1 MEGLKT
7 RLNRMKLDVKYK
19 RHNLRDTF
27 PIPLKTDDMEV
38 IELLKNRTFTQKAIK
53 PYLKNPILR
62 DFIRHSAKTTKP
74 YIYDTLKKQ
83 TNLLDNVS
91 KNKQA
96 IASYI
101 KLMGKETPMH
111 KSQLRPKDNQKL
123 LRKNELR
130 RIIIEVRKCAT
141 NEKMFCT
148 LMQAAMYVDF
158 TLSKKSGK
166 VIGCGYTELGSKRTV
181 NFTDLGLHWGE
192 IRKSFTI
199 NVKKLENAETL
210 TPPVLVKIV
219 PTPQEL
225 ATSKIRTK
233 TPESIPIDYNHAKI
247 TRNKHKAKKTSQMR
261 RTYDKLIPNIK
272 SGIIRFKKI
281 MSRLVERV
289 SSITEAIGTAATRI
303 EEDYSLRESIGFTE
317 DDINSTKKE
326 KSRLTSRY
334 NDLEKDINRED
345 KYESSTQSEISTN
358 IMRLIESEQTQR
370 EINGGTYE
378 DYIYAELTWQI
389 DGDEGENQKLTTDI
403 EERRNI
409 NRELKNEIRKIERK
423 IAKASKPTIY
433 SSPSS
438 GMRP

>member
-101 KLMGKETPMH
+101 KLMGKETPMR

-199 NVKKLENAETL
+199 NVKK
-210 TPPVLVKIV
+210 
-219 PTPQEL
+219 
-225 ATSKIRTK
+225 
-233 TPESIPIDYNHAKI
+233 
-247 TRNKHKAKKTSQMR
+247 TRKCR
-261 RTYDKLIPNIK
+261 DTY
-272 SGIIRFKKI
+272 
-281 MSRLVERV
+281 
-289 SSITEAIGTAATRI
+289 SSCAGK
-303 EEDYSLRESIGFTE
+303 
-317 DDINSTKKE
+317 NSTH
-326 KSRLTSRY
+326 TSR
-334 NDLEKDINRED
+334 
-345 KYESSTQSEISTN
+345 
-358 IMRLIESEQTQR
+358 
-370 EINGGTYE
+370 
-378 DYIYAELTWQI
+378 
-389 DGDEGENQKLTTDI
+389 
-403 EERRNI
+403 
-409 NRELKNEIRKIERK
+409 
-423 IAKASKPTIY
+423 ASY
-433 SSPSS
+433 L
-438 GMRP
+438 